1 MNTQKSVFNK
11 ISKIEKDKVELSEE
25 RVELAMIDDIKNY
38 INELQS
44 IFSTMDKEG
53 DDLGRLLG
61 DSIRKQRILEDL
73 NDKNQ
78 SVAKNAIKAIQEIEQ
93 KAKELGVNVPKEV
106 NTLKNLYKDS
116 AEYNSIVRGIGKIP
130 QL

>member
-1 MNTQKSVFNK
+1 MNTQKSVFK
-11 ISKIEKDKVELSEE
+11 KLSVIEQDKVELSEE
-25 RVELAMIDDIKNY
+25 RVELALVDDIKNY

-53 DDLGRLLG
+53 DDLGKLLG
-61 DSIRKQRILEDL
+61 DSIRKQRILEGL

-130 QL
+130 VI